1 VSNVGEGLAPS
12 RSDHLPGMQHT
23 YNSFMTESIST
34 VRRSGGRGVDGMRPV
49 RIELGPMKFAD
60 GSALIEMGDTR
71 VLVAATLESKVP
83 PFLIGTGKGWATA
96 EYAMLPAATPS
107 RSRREVTTGKPSGRS
122 SEIQRLIG
130 RSLRAVL
137 DLKAISEHTL
147 TVDCDVLQADGGTRT
162 AAITGAYVAAGQ
174 ALARALLQ
182 GDLPRWPFIGQV
194 AAISVGIVDGTALL
208 DLDAPE
214 DQSAEV
220 DMNVVATATGEIVEI
235 QGTGEQRSFRRAELD
250 RLVDLAFSGIAELAK
265 LQTEALAPILAAL
278 EEAGDRSQRKPVPP
292 KDEKDL
298 WGRP

>member
-1 VSNVGEGLAPS
+1 
-12 RSDHLPGMQHT
+12 
-23 YNSFMTESIST
+23 MTDST
-34 VRRSGGRGVDGMRPV
+34 STIRRSGGRGVDGIRPV

-60 GSALIEMGDTR
+60 GSAMIEMGDTR

-83 PFLIGTGKGWATA
+83 PFLMGTDKGWATA

-107 RSRREVTTGKPSGRS
+107 RSRREVTRGKPSGRS

-137 DLKAISEHTL
+137 DLKALAEHTL
-147 TVDCDVLQADGGTRT
+147 TLDCDVLQADGGTRT

-174 ALARALLQ
+174 ALGRALIQ
-182 GDLPRWPFIGQV
+182 GDLKSWPFVGQV

-235 QGTGEQRSFRRAELD
+235 QGTGERRSFLRNEMD
-250 RLVDLAFSGIAELAK
+250 RLVDLALIGVGELVEHQNA
-265 LQTEALAPILAAL
+265 ALAPILAAL
-278 EEAGDRSQRKPVPP
+278 DEVGDRGQRKPAPP